1 MPKISVIIPVYNTEK
16 YLKKCLDSVINQ
28 TYQDF
33 EIIIV
38 NDGSTDNSDKIIKEY
53 TCKNPEK
60 IKSYKKENGG
70 LSSARNYGLS
80 KATGEY
86 ISFIDSDDYIDHNLF
101 NKLKGEME
109 KNTDLIKFKLT
120 TVDINYK
127 EISKIDGPVFE
138 GKDGEEAFN
147 LLVFKDELMEP
158 ACIYLYKKSLLVE
171 NNFKFSENKYHEDF
185 GLTPIIL
192 LCAKTVASINFFGY
206 FYVQSNNTITR
217 NDNYQRTI
225 KRANDLLFHYDRM
238 KDEVEKIDIEL
249 KTKENIYLYYSNAI
263 FNNIKN
269 LKKSERKKYIEK
281 IKQRKLINNIKVTN
295 IKRLIKKII
304 LLSYMK
310 GA

>member
-120 TVDINYK
+120 TVDIDYK
-127 EISKIDGPVFE
+127 EISKIDGPVF
-138 GKDGEEAFN
+138 KQRYGEEAFN
-147 LLVFKDELMEP
+147 SLVFKDELMEP
-158 ACIYLYKKSLLVE
+158 ACIYLYKKSLLIE